1 MKLAITH
8 TTTFAYSQPLLYAMQ
23 TLHLWPQSGA
33 TQTVLDWGLQTPG
46 VLDALP
52 DVLGNRMHSVCVTA
66 TADQRCL
73 HHHIQARG
81 VVDTHDLAQWQDDP
95 KALHPAVFQRAGPL
109 TQPDAAL
116 NTWARAQV
124 ATPDVS
130 VANALQLCRAV
141 ADRVS
146 YQVGVTEVQTTAAQ
160 AFAAGLG
167 VCQDQAHVMAVA
179 ARSLGWSARYVS
191 GYFWAA
197 NEPDLASHAWVDV
210 CLSPEHGHWLS
221 LDVTHRCP
229 TDERHVRLAAGTDY
243 VSCAPVRGVRRGGG
257 EETLSVSVTVEPVL
271 VSL

>member
-1 MKLAITH
+1 MKLNIQH
-8 TTTFAYSQPLLYAMQ
+8 TTTFDYTQPLLYAMQ
-23 TLHLWPQSGA
+23 TLHLWPSSGP

-52 DVLGNRMHSVCVTA
+52 DVLGNRLHSVCVTA

-73 HHHIQARG
+73 HHQIQASG
-81 VVDTHDLAQWQDDP
+81 VVETHDQAQWHDDSQ
-95 KALHPAVFQRAGPL
+95 ALHPAVFLRAGPL
-109 TQPDAAL
+109 TEPHAAL
-116 NTWARAQV
+116 SEWARSQL
-124 ATPDVS
+124 ATTEVS
-130 VANALQLCRAV
+130 LAHALQLCRAV
-141 ADRVS
+141 ADRVR
-146 YQVGVTEVQTTAAQ
+146 YQAGVTEVQTTAAQ
-160 AFAAGLG
+160 AFDAALG
-167 VCQDQAHVMAVA
+167 VCQDQAHVMAAA

-210 CLSPEHGHWLS
+210 CLSPENGHWLS

-257 EETLSVSVTVEPVL
+257 EETLSVSVTIEPQ
-271 VSL
+271 VSV

>member
-8 TTTFAYSQPLLYAMQ
+8 TTTFDYSEPVLYAMQ

-33 TQTVLDWGLQTPG
+33 TQTALAWGIHTPG
-46 VLDALP
+46 VLVALP
-52 DVLGNRMHSVCVTA
+52 DVLGNRVHSVCVTA
-66 TADQRCL
+66 HADQRCQ
-73 HHHIQARG
+73 HHHIQASG
-81 VVDTHDLAQWQDDP
+81 VVDTHDQAQWQDDRQ
-95 KALHPAVFQRAGPL
+95 ALHPAVFQRAGPL

-116 NTWARAQV
+116 AAWTQAQL
-124 ATPDVS
+124 PSQEVS
-130 VANALQLCRAV
+130 VANALQLCHAV
-141 ADRVS
+141 AQRVR
-146 YQVGVTEVQTTAAQ
+146 YQAGVTEVKTTAAQ

-167 VCQDQAHVMAVA
+167 VCQDQAHVMAAA

-221 LDVTHRCP
+221 LDVTHHCP
-229 TDERHVRLAAGTDY
+229 TDERHVRLAAATDY

-257 EETLSVSVTVEPVL
+257 EEALSVKVSIEPVL
-271 VSL
+271 SWL

>member
-1 MKLAITH
+1 MKLNIQH
-8 TTTFAYSQPLLYAMQ
+8 TTTFDYTQPLLYAMQ
-23 TLHLWPQSGA
+23 TLHLWPSSGP

-52 DVLGNRMHSVCVTA
+52 DVLGNRLHSVCVTA
-66 TADQRCL
+66 SADQRCL
-73 HHHIQARG
+73 HHQIQACG
-81 VVDTHDLAQWQDDP
+81 VVETHDQAQWHDDS
-95 KALHPAVFQRAGPL
+95 KALHPAVFLRAGPL
-109 TQPDAAL
+109 TEPDAEMTA
-116 NTWARAQV
+116 WARAQL
-124 ATPDVS
+124 ATTDVS
-130 VANALQLCRAV
+130 LTNALQLCRAV
-141 ADRVS
+141 ADRVR
-146 YQVGVTEVQTTAAQ
+146 YQSGVTEVQTTAAQ
-160 AFAAGLG
+160 AFAVGLG
-167 VCQDQAHVMAVA
+167 VCQDQAHVMAAA

-257 EETLSVSVTVEPVL
+257 DETLSVSVTIGPQ
-271 VSL
+271 VSA